1 VNLFLGLITSSIV
14 GSLVLILL
22 LALKP
27 ITNRVFSKT
36 WHYYSLLVALIF
48 LLGGTHIPV
57 GWADLIPNIGT
68 EANSASINVHPFS
81 ELSEVVPI
89 PMGVLLEP
97 ITLSPLDG
105 FMEIAPTDYS
115 RGAAID
121 IVSSLSIVRQIIEYL
136 EMITPILAPLWAL
149 GAILFIALSIE
160 KYLKYRQAVLHG
172 AKRADRPLCNIP
184 IVISEN
190 AHTPML
196 IGVLKPII
204 VLPDMDFADEE
215 LCMILTHEMI
225 HYRRKDLIIKL
236 LTLIANA
243 LHWFNPAAYALNNQL
258 NLACEL
264 SCDEKV
270 VSEMGTKDRVV
281 YGETILKVLQHSTTY
296 NSPIGNV
303 AFATNLCNSKKSFK
317 RRLIS
322 MMNTK
327 KMKKSV
333 VALALATG
341 VLITGGGFAISNLVD
356 AAMPAVSATEAEQ
369 NQYNAEIGDFINDVP
384 GSDVISGEAAA
395 QVAADVLDADTISSN
410 TNHYSADEVVLQ
422 SMLMWPVES
431 YTRITSPFG
440 MMTNPLS
447 GREEFHTGIDIP
459 APEGTLVLA
468 AKDGYV
474 TILHDLFNDHAQP
487 NILLTHGDNG
497 RYTTLYMHLSA
508 IHVEEG
514 QFVRRG
520 EHIGDVG
527 SFGTGPHLHF
537 EFRIYDRA
545 VDPLSFL
552 GLEIE
557 GRAALDSSNDR
568 SIHLTLRDLEMQRE
582 VYDWTESSSSND
594 LNSTLYVIEH
604 TERGISFELAHIS
617 FENPTQPQLPE
628 VGLAVSFENAAKI
641 AADAIYEAFGIC
653 IDSLSGHMLFV
664 DNEYMQIQFW
674 SGFIRCEE
682 STAHSDAD
690 ELFHFV
696 IDAVTGEV
704 RSLYMNTE
712 ETPFRG

>member
-1 VNLFLGLITSSIV
+1 MSLFLGLITSTIV

-22 LALKP
+22 VVLRP
-27 ITNRVFSKT
+27 VTDRVFSKT
-36 WHYYSLLVALIF
+36 WHYYSLLVVLIF
-48 LLGGTHIPV
+48 LLGGTHVSV
-57 GWADLIPNIGT
+57 GLAGLMPNIGT
-68 EANSASINVHPFS
+68 EANVDPINVHQFS
-81 ELSEVVPI
+81 EPQGV
-89 PMGVLLEP
+89 PMGITLEP
-97 ITLSPLDG
+97 ITVSPLDG
-105 FMEIAPTDYS
+105 FIATTPMDYRVDLVVPS
-115 RGAAID
+115 P
-121 IVSSLSIVRQIIEYL
+121 VTRQIAGYL
-136 EMITPILAPLWAL
+136 EMIAPILVPFWAL
-149 GAILFIALSIE
+149 GAVLFIVLSIE
-160 KYLKYRQAVLHG
+160 KYLQYRRIVLHD
-172 AKRADRPLCNIP
+172 AKRTDEPLCKIP
-184 IVISEN
+184 IVISKT

-196 IGVLKPII
+196 IGVLKPTI
-204 VLPDMDFADEE
+204 VLPDMDFEDEE
-215 LCMILTHEMI
+215 LHMILTHEML
-225 HYRRKDLIIKL
+225 HYRRKDLVIKL

-243 LHWFNPAAYALNNQL
+243 IHWFNPAVYALNNQL
-258 NLACEL
+258 NAACEL

-270 VSEMGTKDRVV
+270 VSEMDTKNRAA

-296 NSPIGNV
+296 SRPIGNV
-303 AFATNLCNSKKSFK
+303 AFATSLCNSKNSFK

-333 VALALATG
+333 GALALAVG
-341 VLITGGGFAISNLVD
+341 ILVVGGGFWASNLVG
-356 AAMPAVSATEAEQ
+356 AAMPIYTPEAEE
-369 NQYNAEIGDFINDVP
+369 YVIDVDTEVEEYV
-384 GSDVISGEAAA
+384 SLEEA
-395 QVAADVLDADTISSN
+395 QIEPQERSS
-410 TNHYSADEVVLQ
+410 SQA
-422 SMLMWPVES
+422 MLMWPAEG
-431 YTRITSPFG
+431 YTQITSPFG

-459 APEGTLVLA
+459 APEGTPVLA

-474 TILHDLFNDHAQP
+474 TILHGLFNDHAQP
-487 NILLTHGDNG
+487 DILLTHGDSG

-557 GRAALDSSNDR
+557 GRAAFDSSGDR
-568 SIHLTLRDLEMQRE
+568 SRHLTLRDLETQRE
-582 VYDWTESSSSND
+582 VYDWTESSSSDD
-594 LNSTLYVIEH
+594 LNSTLYVIEL
-604 TERGISFELAHIS
+604 ERGISFELAHIYFDDYLQQPDTS
-617 FENPTQPQLPE
+617 IAIPFE
-628 VGLAVSFENAAKI
+628 GAAII
-641 AADAIYEAFGIC
+641 AADAIYEEFGVC

-664 DNEYMQIQFW
+664 NNQYLQVQFW

-682 STAHSDAD
+682 STEHTFAD

-704 RSLYMNTE
+704 RSLYMNTV
-712 ETPFRG
+712 ETPFHG